1 MWYSCHL
8 FFFCA
13 CPGCLVCERLLYVS
27 YVWAHSLASTSLLE
41 LEVTPCCGVRLCSTD
56 VRWQRIRAAYYCL
69 HVRNV
74 RIIFYS
80 MSIIIA
86 ISGNL
91 QQLFIVP
98 EYVIGNVH
106 YIVCCGRC
114 FGSEFFAVLGSSPIF
129 AVSTNLRIPRPM
141 ASGCTMRVMF
151 YEELSPFVDLFC
163 GDWPM
168 DVNQTMVLRAISQC
182 TSLDNHMKT
191 LAQQDPARGFIYR
204 WLYPSVPHGYTGW
217 QCISP
222 LNRLNYVLLSMK
234 SRYAAMAATAMIPSL
249 YQDPTPHAMAGIVL
263 QGFLEHVQTYGA
275 ITWKHFV
282 NIGNLPLPRGRP
294 SILQIMCWIN
304 NARHRDSPE
313 TIFLWCRDFTSE
325 APPQKFPY
333 AMH

>member
-1 MWYSCHL
+1 
-8 FFFCA
+8 
-13 CPGCLVCERLLYVS
+13 
-27 YVWAHSLASTSLLE
+27 
-41 LEVTPCCGVRLCSTD
+41 
-56 VRWQRIRAAYYCL
+56 
-69 HVRNV
+69 
-74 RIIFYS
+74 

-86 ISGNL
+86 ISGDL